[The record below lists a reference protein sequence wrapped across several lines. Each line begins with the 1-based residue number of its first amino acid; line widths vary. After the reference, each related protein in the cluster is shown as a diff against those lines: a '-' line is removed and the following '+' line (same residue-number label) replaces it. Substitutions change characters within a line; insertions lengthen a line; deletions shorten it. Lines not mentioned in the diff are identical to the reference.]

1 MHVQQEPA
9 HKRAKMASSTLNIPF
24 ESMLPSP
31 APLRVLILGSGG
43 REHAIANHFLRSP
56 RVEHVFCAP
65 GNGGTASLG
74 PKCTNIDSPKASG
87 DFSQIT
93 AWAVQNDIN
102 LCFPGP
108 EQPLVDGVE
117 LAFRKVGIPVFG
129 PSPVAAQMEGSKTF
143 AKAFMHKY
151 NIPTA
156 AFQSFDA
163 TQVQECLA
171 YIQEL
176 GGAQHVVLK
185 ASGLAAGKGVLLPES
200 DQEARVGVEDI
211 LVNKVFGDAGSSLLI
226 EQRLVGPE
234 LSVLAF
240 SDGYTIT
247 ALPGCQD
254 HKRIGEGDTGPNT
267 GGMGA
272 YTPAPEGLVD
282 DLPAR
287 IRKEV
292 LVPTIDGMR
301 AEGYPFVGMLFVGLM
316 LTADGPKVLEY
327 NVRFGDPETEA
338 VLELLDE
345 SQTSLADIVLACVQ
359 RRLDSV
365 KPVVRNQHAVSIVLA
380 SQGYPGKYPT
390 GVPITIGPVPQN
402 VTVYHAGTKI
412 DATGTL
418 VTAGGR
424 VIAVS
429 AFGNTLQ
436 EAVEL
441 AYKGVDAVQFEGKT
455 FRRDIAHRALKP
467 AAGKSTGV
475 GLTYAA
481 AGVDIDAGNSLVEA
495 IKPLAKSTRRP
506 GCDASLGGFGGTF
519 DLKAIGMRD
528 PVLVSGTDGVGTKL
542 RVALDMGKH
551 DTVGIDLVAM
561 SVNDLLVQGAAPLY
575 FLDYFACSKLSVPV
589 ATSVISGI
597 AEGCRQAKCGLI
609 GGETA
614 EMPGMYDGDD
624 YDLAGFAVGAVERE
638 ALLPLLDQLKAGD
651 VLVGLHS
658 SGVHSNGFSL
668 VRKILARSG
677 LSLSAPCPWSAEKDS
692 SVPAA
697 TLGDALI
704 APTRIYVEALTPL
717 FAEPHGLLA
726 LSHIT
731 GGGFTENIPRILSPG
746 KGVEIDLASWQRPA
760 LFDWL
765 QATGNV
771 EPEEMARTFNN
782 GIGMVLI
789 VQEAQKERILS
800 LLSQAG
806 ERPVVMGRVIDGEGV
821 HYINLQSWSL

>member
-1 MHVQQEPA
+1 MHDHSQPLA
-9 HKRAKMASSTLNIPF
+9 KRPKMASTPLNIPL
-24 ESMLPSP
+24 ESMLPAP

-43 REHAIANHFLRSP
+43 REHAIANHFLRSN

-65 GNGGTASLG
+65 GNGGTATLG
-74 PKCTNIDSPKASG
+74 PRCTNIDSPKATG
-87 DFSQIT
+87 DFSDIT
-93 AWAVQNDIN
+93 AWAVQNQIN

-143 AKAFMHKY
+143 AKAFMDKY

-163 TQVQECLA
+163 SQVDECLA
-171 YIQEL
+171 YIQKL
-176 GGAQHVVLK
+176 GGAQQVVLK

-200 DQEARVGVEDI
+200 DQEAQDGVQDI
-211 LVNKVFGDAGSSLLI
+211 LVKKVFGDAGSSLLI

-240 SDGYTIT
+240 SDGYTVT

-282 DLPAR
+282 DLPTR
-287 IRKEV
+287 IRNEV

-301 AEGYPFVGMLFVGLM
+301 NEGFPFVGMLFVGLM

-345 SQTSLADIVLACVQ
+345 SKSSLADIVLACVE
-359 RRLDSV
+359 RRLDAV

-390 GVPITIGPVPQN
+390 GLPITIGAVPQN
-402 VTVYHAGTKI
+402 VTVYHAGTKL
-412 DATGTL
+412 DASGQL

-441 AYKGVDAVQFEGKT
+441 AYQGVDAVQFEGKT

-467 AAGKSTGV
+467 ATSSSG

-481 AGVDIDAGNSLVEA
+481 AGVDIDAGNALVEA
-495 IKPLAKSTRRP
+495 IKPLAKSTRRA

-589 ATSVISGI
+589 ASAVISGI

-614 EMPGMYDGDD
+614 EMPGMYIGDD

-638 ALLPLLDQLKAGD
+638 ALLPVLDQLKAGD
-651 VLVGLHS
+651 VLIGLHS

-668 VRKILARSG
+668 VRKIVARSG
-677 LSLSAPCPWSAEKDS
+677 LELSAPCPWSAEKDGS
-692 SVPAA
+692 KPAA
-697 TLGDALI
+697 TLGEALI

-717 FAEPHGLLA
+717 FAEAKGLLA

-731 GGGFTENIPRILSPG
+731 GGGFTENIPRILAPG
-746 KGVEIDLASWQRPA
+746 VGVEIDLASWQRPA
-760 LFDWL
+760 LFNWL

-789 VQEAQKERILS
+789 VQQQEQQRILD

-806 ERPVVMGRVIDGEGV
+806 ERPVVMGSVVDREGV
-821 HYINLQSWSL
+821 HYTNMNAWSA

>member
-1 MHVQQEPA
+1 
-9 HKRAKMASSTLNIPF
+9 MASSSLNTTL
-24 ESMLPSP
+24 ESMIPSP

-65 GNGGTASLG
+65 GNGGTATLDSR
-74 PKCTNIDSPKASG
+74 CTNLDSPKASG
-87 DFSQIT
+87 DFTEIT
-93 AWAVQNDIN
+93 TWAVQNGIN

-143 AKAFMHKY
+143 AKAFMDKY

-156 AFQSFDA
+156 AAQSFDA
-163 TQVQECLA
+163 SQVQECLE
-171 YIQEL
+171 YIQKL
-176 GGAQHVVLK
+176 GGAQQIVLK

-200 DQEARVGVEDI
+200 DEEARQGVEDI
-211 LVNKVFGDAGSSLLI
+211 LVKKVFGDAGSSLLI
-226 EQRLVGPE
+226 EQRLLGPE

-272 YTPAPEGLVD
+272 YSPAPEGLVD

-301 AEGYPFVGMLFVGLM
+301 SEGFPFVGMLFVGLM

-345 SQTSLADIVLACVQ
+345 SQTSLADIILACVE
-359 RRLDSV
+359 RRLDQV

-390 GVPITIGPVPQN
+390 GVPITIGAVPQN
-402 VTVYHAGTKI
+402 VTVYHAGTKL
-412 DATGTL
+412 DGSGQL

-429 AFGNTLQ
+429 AFGDTLQ

-467 AAGKSTGV
+467 AAGSSSN

-481 AGVDIDAGNSLVEA
+481 AGVDIEAGNSLVEA

-519 DLKAIGMRD
+519 DLKAINMRD

-542 RVALDMGKH
+542 RVALDMNKH

-589 ATSVISGI
+589 AASVIAGI
-597 AEGCRQAKCGLI
+597 AEGCRQSRCGLI

-614 EMPGMYDGDD
+614 EMPGMYEGDD

-651 VLVGLHS
+651 VLVGLRS
-658 SGVHSNGFSL
+658 SGLHSNGFSL
-668 VRKILARSG
+668 VRKIIARSG
-677 LSLSAPCPWSAEKDS
+677 LKYSSACPWSAEKDGS
-692 SVPAA
+692 SPAA

-704 APTRIYVEALTPL
+704 EPTRIYVEALTPL
-717 FAEPHGLLA
+717 FAEAQGLLA

-731 GGGFTENIPRILSPG
+731 GGGFTENIPRILSKG
-746 KGVEIDLASWQRPA
+746 KGVEIDLASWKRPA

-765 QATGNV
+765 QKIGGVA
-771 EPEEMARTFNN
+771 PEEMARTLNN

-789 VQEAQKERILS
+789 VEAQQQERIVE
-800 LLSQAG
+800 LLTKAG
-806 ERPVVMGRVIDGEGV
+806 EKPVVMGQVIDGEGV
-821 HYINLQSWSL
+821 HYKNMDSWTV

>member
-1 MHVQQEPA
+1 
-9 HKRAKMASSTLNIPF
+9 
-24 ESMLPSP
+24 MLPSP

-43 REHAIANHFLRSP
+43 REHAIANHFLRST
-56 RVEHVFCAP
+56 RVEHVYCAP
-65 GNGGTASLG
+65 GNGGTATLG
-74 PKCTNIDSPKASG
+74 SRCTNLDSPKASG
-87 DFSQIT
+87 DFSEIT
-93 AWAVQNDIN
+93 AWAVQNGIN

-143 AKAFMHKY
+143 AKAFMDKY

-163 TQVQECLA
+163 SQVQECLA
-171 YIQEL
+171 YIQKL
-176 GGAQHVVLK
+176 GGAQQVVLK

-200 DQEARVGVEDI
+200 DDEARQGVEDI
-211 LVNKVFGDAGSSLLI
+211 LVKKVFGDAGSSLLI

-240 SDGYTIT
+240 SDGYTVT

-301 AEGYPFVGMLFVGLM
+301 NEGFPFVGMLFVGLM

-345 SQTSLADIVLACVQ
+345 SQTSLADIVLACVE

-390 GVPITIGPVPQN
+390 GVPITIGAVPQN

-412 DATGTL
+412 DASGQL

-429 AFGNTLQ
+429 AFGDSLQ

-467 AAGKSTGV
+467 AANSNGA

-542 RVALDMGKH
+542 RVALDMSKH

-614 EMPGMYDGDD
+614 EMPGMYEGDD

-668 VRKILARSG
+668 VRKIVARSG
-677 LSLSAPCPWSAEKDS
+677 LSLSAPCPWSAEKDGS
-692 SVPAA
+692 SPAA

-704 APTRIYVEALTPL
+704 APTRIYVDALTPL
-717 FAEPHGLLA
+717 FAEAQGLLA

-746 KGVEIDLASWQRPA
+746 KGVEIDLSSWQRPA
-760 LFDWL
+760 LFEWL

-771 EPEEMARTFNN
+771 DPEEMARTFNN

-789 VQEAQKERILS
+789 VQEAQKERILGM
-800 LLSQAG
+800 LSQAG

-821 HYINLQSWSL
+821 HYKNLQSWSL

>member
-1 MHVQQEPA
+1 MSAINPPLESMIP
-9 HKRAKMASSTLNIPF
+9 ASS
-24 ESMLPSP
+24 
-31 APLRVLILGSGG
+31 PLRILILGAGG
-43 REHAIANHFLRSP
+43 REHAIASHFLRSS
-56 RVEHVFCAP
+56 RVEHVYCAP
-65 GNGGTASLG
+65 GNGGTAILG
-74 PKCTNIDSPKASG
+74 NRCSNLEAPKASG
-87 DFSQIT
+87 DFSEIT
-93 AWAVQNDIN
+93 AWAVDNKIN
-102 LCFPGP
+102 LCLPGP

-117 LAFRKVGIPVFG
+117 LAFRRVGIPVFG
-129 PSPVAAQMEGSKTF
+129 PSPIAAQMEGSKTF
-143 AKAFMHKY
+143 AKAFMDKY

-156 AFQSFDA
+156 AFASFTA
-163 TQVQECLA
+163 SQVQECLA
-171 YIQEL
+171 YIQQL
-176 GGAQHVVLK
+176 GGAQQVVLK
-185 ASGLAAGKGVLLPES
+185 ASGLAGGKGVLLPES
-200 DQEARVGVEDI
+200 DAEAQQGVQDI
-211 LVNKVFGDAGSSLLI
+211 LLNKVFGDAGSSLLI

-240 SDGYTIT
+240 SDGYTVT

-254 HKRIGEGDTGPNT
+254 HKRIGEGDSGPNT

-272 YTPAPEGLVD
+272 YCPAPEGLVN

-292 LVPTIDGMR
+292 LTPTIDGMR
-301 AEGYPFVGMLFVGLM
+301 KEGIPFVGMLFVGLM

-345 SQTSLADIVLACVQ
+345 SKTSLADIVMACVE

-365 KPVVRNQHAVSIVLA
+365 QPVIRNQHAVSIVLA

-390 GVPITIGPVPQN
+390 GVPIAIGSVPQN

-412 DATGTL
+412 DALGKL

-441 AYKGVDAVQFEGKT
+441 AYQGVDAVHFEGKT
-455 FRRDIAHRALKP
+455 YRRDIAHRALKP
-467 AAGKSTGV
+467 LSGSSAEP

-519 DLKAIGMRD
+519 DLKAIGLHD

-614 EMPGMYDGDD
+614 EMPGMYEGDD
-624 YDLAGFAVGAVERE
+624 YDLAGFAVGAVERQS
-638 ALLPLLDQLKAGD
+638 LLPLLSEIQAGD
-651 VLVGLHS
+651 VLVGLRS
-658 SGVHSNGFSL
+658 SGLHSNGFSL
-668 VRKILARSG
+668 VRKIIARSG
-677 LSLSAPCPWSAEKDS
+677 LTYSTSCPWTAEKDGS
-692 SVPAA
+692 PAAA
-697 TLGDALI
+697 TLGDAVI
-704 APTRIYVEALTPL
+704 EPTRIYVDALTPL
-717 FAEPHGLLA
+717 FAAPEGLLA

-731 GGGFTENIPRILSPG
+731 GGGFTENIPRILPQG
-746 KGVEIDLASWQRPA
+746 KGVQVDLTAWQRPS

-765 QATGNV
+765 QKVGNV
-771 EPEEMARTFNN
+771 QPEEMARTLNN

-789 VQEAQKERILS
+789 IQQSQQERILH
-800 LLSQAG
+800 LLTQAG
-806 ERPVVMGRVIDGEGV
+806 EQPIVMGNVIDGQGV
-821 HYINLQSWSL
+821 HYTGLDTWRV